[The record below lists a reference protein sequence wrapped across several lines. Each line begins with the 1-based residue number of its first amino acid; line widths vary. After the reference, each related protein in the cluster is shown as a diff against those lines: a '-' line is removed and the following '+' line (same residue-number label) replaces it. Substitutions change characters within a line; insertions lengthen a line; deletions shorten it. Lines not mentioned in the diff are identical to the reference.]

1 MSDFVIWLVIVA
13 GDLVLVPDGY
23 AAASTVND
31 LIHYARR
38 TVAFRCVPRI
48 GRSERPEA
56 FQHDRVIILLGELA
70 VEVTEYPIAMA
81 RLRPDA

>member
-13 GDLVLVPDGY
+13 GDLVLVPDSY
-23 AAASTVND
+23 AAASTVDD
-31 LIHYARR
+31 LIHDAGR
-38 TVAFRCVPRI
+38 TIAFGCVPRI
-48 GRSERPEA
+48 GRGQRPEP
-56 FQHDRVIILLGELA
+56 FQHDRVIILLRELA